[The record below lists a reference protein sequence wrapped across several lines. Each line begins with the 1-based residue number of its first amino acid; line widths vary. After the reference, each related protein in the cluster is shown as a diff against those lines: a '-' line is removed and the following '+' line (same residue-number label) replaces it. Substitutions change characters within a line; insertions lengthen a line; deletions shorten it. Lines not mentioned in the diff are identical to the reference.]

1 MLAGTFEHENEVYD
15 EKQGATKLIGGDQ
28 VNPEQSMFLNR
39 SGLVNELD
47 VNGFENVIKKVL
59 E

>member
-1 MLAGTFEHENEVYD
+1 ML
-15 EKQGATKLIGGDQ
+15 GGDQ